1 VAGFLCRLGVARA
14 ELDDAVQEVFLIAH
28 TRGGFTPGEAQ
39 PTTWLAE
46 IALRVASGQ
55 KRTSRRRTKRE
66 QDAAVEDIVTETP
79 FETVAGAETRNR
91 ITRALDTLTL
101 EHRAVFILY
110 EIEEQSCESIAAGL
124 GVPIGTVYS
133 RLHKARDRF
142 RNAYCTIVNEPRLAA
157 ENSQPGAP

>member
-1 VAGFLCRLGVARA
+1 VARG

-55 KRTSRRRTKRE
+55 KRTSHRRTKRE
-66 QDAAVEDIVTETP
+66 GDAAIEDIVTETP
-79 FETVAGAETRNR
+79 FETVSSAETRDR
-91 ITRALDTLTL
+91 ITQALEALTL
-101 EHRAVFILY
+101 EHRAVFILF
-110 EIEEQSCESIAAGL
+110 EIEEQSCENIAAGL
-124 GVPIGTVYS
+124 GIPVGTVYS

-142 RNAYCTIVNEPRLAA
+142 RNAYATIVSEPHLAA
-157 ENSQPGAP
+157 DYDQHGAP